1 MTGFLIAAAAIL
13 ALVLALLLRP
23 FFRRIGPGATSH
35 QALNAAIYREQL
47 ARLEQDLAEGTL
59 SKDDSAQ
66 ARAELQRRLLE
77 ESQGDDTAVTLN
89 PPRKTMIG
97 IALAVPLVAG
107 AFYLMVGSPAS
118 MTGEGEGHLAGNR
131 ELEQMVAALAEKLER
146 EPDNP
151 KGWAMLAR
159 SYKVMGR
166 TVEAEKAF
174 ERAGSFIDDDAS
186 MLAAYADAVATN
198 NGGQL
203 AGKPAMLIQKALK
216 ADPDHP
222 MALWLSGTAD
232 LENKNYAQA
241 LRTWEKLAAMLP
253 PGSDDAR
260 MLEGAMNDVRSRT
273 GLGSTTSPAA
283 PPAAAAPAATIAA
296 AAGGNVS
303 GTVELD
309 PSLKGRTGPDDTV
322 MVVARLPGS
331 RVPLAAVR
339 LRASE
344 LPVKFVL
351 DDSLSMNPQS
361 PISAVTEVEL
371 EARISKT
378 GVAKAESGDLI
389 SVPQTVKVGSR
400 GVALRVAQ
408 VRP

>member
-1 MTGFLIAAAAIL
+1 MTGFVIAAAVIVAL
-13 ALVLALLLRP
+13 SLVLLMRP
-23 FFRRIGPGATSH
+23 FFRKNGPRTTSH
-35 QALNAAIYREQL
+35 QDLNSAIYREQL
-47 ARLEQDLAEGTL
+47 AKLEQDLADGTL
-59 SKDDSAQ
+59 GKEDYAQ
-66 ARAELQRRLLE
+66 ARAELQRRLLD
-77 ESQGDDTAVTLN
+77 ESQAEEAAVTMKA
-89 PPRKTMIG
+89 PRKTMIG
-97 IALAVPLVAG
+97 IGVAVPLVAG
-107 AFYLMVGSPAS
+107 AFYLLIGSPAS
-118 MTGEGEGHLAGNR
+118 MTGDGGAHQAGNK
-131 ELEQMVAALAEKLER
+131 ELEQMVAALAQKLEK
-146 EPDNP
+146 EPDNA

-166 TVEAEKAF
+166 TAEAEKAF
-174 ERAGSFIDDDAS
+174 ERAGSIIDDDAS
-186 MLAAYADAVATN
+186 MLAAYADTIASN

-232 LENKNYAQA
+232 LETRNYAQA
-241 LRTWEKLAAMLP
+241 LKTFERLAALLP

-260 MLEGAMNDVRSRT
+260 MLEGAINDVRARA
-273 GLGSTTSPAA
+273 GLAAKASPAA
-283 PPAAAAPAATIAA
+283 PAAPAAAMSAA
-296 AAGGNVS
+296 TGGNVS

-309 PSLKGRTGPDDTV
+309 PALKGKAGPNDTV

-331 RVPLAAVR
+331 RMPLAAVR

-361 PISAVTEVEL
+361 PISAAREVEV
-371 EARISKT
+371 EARISKS
-378 GVAKAESGDLI
+378 GMAKAEPGDLI
-389 SVPQTVKVGSR
+389 SAPQTVKVGSR